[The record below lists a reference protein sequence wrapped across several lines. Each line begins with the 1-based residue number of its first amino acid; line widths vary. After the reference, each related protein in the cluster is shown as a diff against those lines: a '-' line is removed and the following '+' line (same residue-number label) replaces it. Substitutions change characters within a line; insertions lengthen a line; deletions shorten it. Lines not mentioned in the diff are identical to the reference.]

1 VITTIDG
8 LEDTYHGV
16 EFTATRRMIDRWQML
31 GGFTIGRD
39 KGLYDTGLNDDFNNP
54 NANLNRQDAFIGMD
68 STYIAKL
75 VGSYLFPHAVTFST
89 NFRYFT
95 GQPVQTQI
103 TVRGLN
109 QGTVS
114 VRAEP
119 VGATRL
125 DNVALWD
132 LRGSKIFRLNN
143 GRQLEAMVDVFN
155 LLNQNAKTI
164 INTNAGPLFGSPI
177 AILPPM
183 VARVG
188 VRFAF

>member
-1 VITTIDG
+1 VTDEQNAVLPGVTVTLASPAIIRPQSSVTNDCGAYMDG
-8 LEDTYHGV
+8 
-16 EFTATRRMIDRWQML
+16 
-31 GGFTIGRD
+31 
-39 KGLYDTGLNDDFNNP
+39 
-54 NANLNRQDAFIGMD
+54 
-68 STYIAKL
+68 TYIGKL
-75 VGSYLFPHAVTFST
+75 VGTYVFPHAVTFGT

-95 GQPVQTQI
+95 GQPVQKLI

-114 VRAEP
+114 VRPEP

-132 LRGSKIFRLNN
+132 VRGSKMFRLNQ

-164 INTNAGPLFGSPI
+164 INTNAGPLFASPI
-177 AILPPM
+177 AILPPL
-183 VARVG
+183 VARLG
-188 VRFAF
+188 LRFVF

>member
-1 VITTIDG
+1 
-8 LEDTYHGV
+8 
-16 EFTATRRMIDRWQML
+16 MIDRWQMIA
-31 GGFTIGRD
+31 GFTIGRD
-39 KGLYDTGLNDDFNNP
+39 KGLYDSGLNDDFNNP

-68 STYIAKL
+68 STYIGKL
-75 VGSYLFPHAVTFST
+75 VGTYVFPHAVTFST

-95 GQPVQTQI
+95 GQPVQKLI

-114 VRAEP
+114 VRPEP

-132 LRGSKIFRLNN
+132 VRASKIFRLNQ

-177 AILPPM
+177 AILPPL
-183 VARVG
+183 VARLG
-188 VRFAF
+188 LRFVF